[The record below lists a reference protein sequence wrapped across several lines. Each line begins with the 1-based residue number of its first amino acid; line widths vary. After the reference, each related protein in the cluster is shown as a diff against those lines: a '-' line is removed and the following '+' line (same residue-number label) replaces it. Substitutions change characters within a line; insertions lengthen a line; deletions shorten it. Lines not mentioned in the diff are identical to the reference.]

1 MFGIYHR
8 TLSSKQT
15 GTIFIKLSMTARR
28 RHHKQV
34 CTLLPFTQKRKI
46 WENLLDSHPRLQL
59 LPPALVCDFAPVMY
73 VFRASGGAR
82 VYKLYKVN

>member
-1 MFGIYHR
+1 MFGVYHR
-8 TLSSKQT
+8 TLSSNQT
-15 GTIFIKLSMTARR
+15 GTIFIKSAMAACR

-34 CTLLPFTQKRKI
+34 CRLLSITQKRKR

-59 LPPALVCDFAPVMY
+59 LPPALVCDFAPIMY